1 VVRPSIDEAVHRDPA
16 VAGDHQGNH
25 CRTRPPAQSPAA
37 REPPANATA
46 PVQLSGP
53 VTDKGTKDAST
64 GGGTVELEVN
74 DNYFNP
80 TFVKVSPGS
89 AVTVQLKNNGKRK
102 HTFTITD
109 AKVDQTLDPGQT
121 VEVKVTA
128 PASGS
133 VNFFC
138 HFHRDSG
145 MQGALFTEGGSA
157 GATAPPTTKSSSGGG
172 Y

>member
-1 VVRPSIDEAVHRDPA
+1 MRQCTVTQPSRAITKETT
-16 VAGDHQGNH
+16 AG
-25 CRTRPPAQSPAA
+25 TRPPAQSPAA

-109 AKVDQTLDPGQT
+109 AKVDQTRRPGADRRG
-121 VEVKVTA
+121 EGHGAGERIGELLSVTSTA
-128 PASGS
+128 TPECKA
-133 VNFFC
+133 
-138 HFHRDSG
+138 R
-145 MQGALFTEGGSA
+145 EGGSA